1 MNDSTNGSM
10 KNKVA
15 LITGAGSGIG
25 RESALIFAREGAR
38 VAVSDI
44 NDAAGQETVA
54 LVKQAGGEATFIHC
68 DVSQGPQ
75 VEALVKATVDTYGGL
90 DAAFNNAGVE
100 GDTQATTI
108 TCTEANFDLNI
119 AVNLKGVW
127 WCMKYEIEQFL
138 RQASPGAIVNASSLA
153 GLVGVARGNAYVA
166 AKHGVIGMTKS
177 AALEFAKKGIRV
189 NAVCPGAIET
199 PMLNRILKGSAKG
212 YEAMRK
218 MEPVGRLGKPSEIAE
233 AAVWLC
239 SDKASFVTG
248 HAMSVDG
255 GSFAC

>member
-1 MNDSTNGSM
+1 M
-10 KNKVA
+10 KDKIVM
-15 LITGAGSGIG
+15 ITGAGSGIG
-25 RESALIFAREGAR
+25 RESALLFASEGAK
-38 VAVSDI
+38 VVVSDI
-44 NDAAGQETVA
+44 NVEAGEGTVD
-54 LVKQAGGEATFIHC
+54 LVKEAGGDATFIAC
-68 DVSQGPQ
+68 DVSRGPQ
-75 VEALVKATVDTYGGL
+75 VEALVQGTVDAYGRL

-108 TCTEANFDLNI
+108 TCTEENFDLNI

-138 RQASPGAIVNASSLA
+138 RQESAGAIVNTSSLA
-153 GLVGVARGNAYVA
+153 GLKGVPRGNAYVA

-177 AALEFAKKGIRV
+177 ASLEFARKDIRV

-199 PMLNRILKGSAKG
+199 PMLNRIVRGSEKG
-212 YEAMRK
+212 YETMRK

-233 AAVWLC
+233 AVIWLC

-248 HAMSVDG
+248 LAMSVDG
-255 GSFAC
+255 GSYAR

>member
-1 MNDSTNGSM
+1 M
-10 KNKVA
+10 KNKTV

-25 RESALIFAREGAR
+25 RESSLLFAAEGAR
-38 VAVSDI
+38 VVVSDI
-44 NDAAGQETVA
+44 NREAGEGTVGQIRA
-54 LVKQAGGEATFIHC
+54 AGGEATFIAC
-68 DVSQGPQ
+68 DVSKGPQ
-75 VEALVKATVDTYGGL
+75 VEALVQGAVDTYGRL

-138 RQASPGAIVNASSLA
+138 RQESSGAIVNTSSLA
-153 GLVGVARGNAYVA
+153 GLKGVPRGNAYVA

-177 AALEFAKKGIRV
+177 AAMEFANKDIRV

-199 PMLNRILKGSAKG
+199 PMLDRIVHGSEKG
-212 YEAMRK
+212 YETMRR
-218 MEPVGRLGKPSEIAE
+218 MEPVGRLGKPGEIAE
-233 AAVWLC
+233 AVLWLC
-239 SDKASFVTG
+239 SDKSSFVTG
-248 HAMSVDG
+248 LAMSVDG
-255 GSFAC
+255 GAFAR

>member
-1 MNDSTNGSM
+1 MQD
-10 KNKVA
+10 KVVM
-15 LITGAGSGIG
+15 ITGAGSGIG
-25 RESALIFAREGAR
+25 RESARLFAAEGAK
-38 VAVSDI
+38 VVVSDI
-44 NDAAGQETVA
+44 NAEAGEATVE
-54 LVKQAGGEATFIHC
+54 LVKEAGGEAAFIQC
-68 DVSQGPQ
+68 DVSKGPQ
-75 VEALVKATVDTYGGL
+75 VEALVQGAVDTYGRL

-108 TCTEANFDLNI
+108 TCTEENFDLNI

-138 RQASPGAIVNASSLA
+138 RQETSGAIVNTSSLA
-153 GLVGVARGNAYVA
+153 GLKGVPRGNAYVA

-177 AALEFAKKGIRV
+177 ASLEFARKDIRV

-199 PMLNRILKGSAKG
+199 PMLNRIVKGSEKG
-212 YEAMRK
+212 YETMRK

-233 AAVWLC
+233 AVVWLC

-248 HAMSVDG
+248 LAMSVDG
-255 GSFAC
+255 GSYAR

>member
-1 MNDSTNGSM
+1 M
-10 KNKVA
+10 KDKTV

-25 RESALIFAREGAR
+25 RESALLFAAEGAR
-38 VAVSDI
+38 VVSDI
-44 NDAAGQETVA
+44 NVQAGEGTVE
-54 LVKQAGGEATFIHC
+54 LIKGAGGEAIFIDC

-75 VEALVKATVDTYGGL
+75 VQGLVEGAVDAYGRL

-108 TCTEANFDLNI
+108 TCTEENFDLNI

-138 RQASPGAIVNASSLA
+138 RQGSPGAIVNTSSLA
-153 GLVGVARGNAYVA
+153 GLKGVPRGNAYVA

-177 AALEFAKKGIRV
+177 AAMEFASQDIRV

-199 PMLNRILKGSAKG
+199 PMLDRIVRGSEKG
-212 YEAMRK
+212 YETMRR

-233 AAVWLC
+233 AVVWLC

-248 HAMSVDG
+248 LAMSVDG
-255 GSFAC
+255 GAYAR

>member
-1 MNDSTNGSM
+1 M
-10 KNKVA
+10 KDKIV

-25 RESALIFAREGAR
+25 RESALLFTSEGAK
-38 VAVSDI
+38 VVVSDI
-44 NDAAGQETVA
+44 NVEAGEGTVD
-54 LVKQAGGEATFIHC
+54 LVKQAGGEATFIAC
-68 DVSQGPQ
+68 DVSKGPQ
-75 VEALVKATVDTYGGL
+75 VEALVQGTVDAYGRL

-108 TCTEANFDLNI
+108 TCTEENFDLNI

-138 RQASPGAIVNASSLA
+138 RQESAGAIVNTSSLA
-153 GLVGVARGNAYVA
+153 GLKGVPRGNAYVA

-177 AALEFAKKGIRV
+177 ASLEFARKDIRV

-199 PMLNRILKGSAKG
+199 PMLDRIVRGSEKG
-212 YEAMRK
+212 YETMRK

-233 AAVWLC
+233 AVVWLC

-248 HAMSVDG
+248 LAMSVDG
-255 GSFAC
+255 GSYAR

>member
-1 MNDSTNGSM
+1 MTSTSM
-10 KNKVA
+10 QDKVVM
-15 LITGAGSGIG
+15 ITGSGSGIG
-25 RESALIFAREGAR
+25 RESAQLFAREGAR
-38 VAVSDI
+38 VVVSDI
-44 NDAAGQETVA
+44 NVEAGQETVA
-54 LVKQAGGEATFIHC
+54 LVRAGGGEATFIAC
-68 DVSQGPQ
+68 DVSKGPQ
-75 VEALVKATVDTYGGL
+75 VEALVAGAVATYGQL

-108 TCTEANFDLNI
+108 TCTEENFDLNI

-138 RQASPGAIVNASSLA
+138 RQASPGAIVNTSSLA
-153 GLVGVARGNAYVA
+153 GLVGVRRGNAYVA

-177 AALEFAKKGIRV
+177 AALEFARKDIRV
-189 NAVCPGAIET
+189 NAICPGAIET
-199 PMLNRILKGSAKG
+199 PMLNRIVKGSEKG
-212 YEAMRK
+212 YETMRK

-239 SDKASFVTG
+239 SNKASFVTG

-255 GSFAC
+255 GSFAS

>member
-1 MNDSTNGSM
+1 MNGKMQD
-10 KNKVA
+10 KVVV
-15 LITGAGSGIG
+15 ITGSGSGIG
-25 RESALIFAREGAR
+25 REAALIFSREGAK
-38 VAVSDI
+38 VVVSDI
-44 NDAAGQETVA
+44 NVSGGDETVA
-54 LVKQAGGEATFIHC
+54 LVKAAGGEATFIKC
-68 DVSQGPQ
+68 DVSKGPE
-75 VEALVKATVDTYGGL
+75 VEALIKGAVDAYGRL

-108 TCTEANFDLNI
+108 TCTEENFDLNI

-138 RQASPGAIVNASSLA
+138 RQGSSGAIVNTSSLA
-153 GLVGVARGNAYVA
+153 GLVGVPRGNAYVA

-177 AALEFAKKGIRV
+177 AALEFAKKDIRV

-199 PMLNRILKGSAKG
+199 PMLNRIVKGSEKG
-212 YEAMRK
+212 YEMMRK

-239 SDKASFVTG
+239 SDQASFVTG
-248 HAMSVDG
+248 HSMSVDG
-255 GSFAC
+255 GSFAQ

>member
-1 MNDSTNGSM
+1 M
-10 KNKVA
+10 KDKVV

-25 RESALIFAREGAR
+25 RESALLFAGEGAK
-38 VAVSDI
+38 VVVSDI
-44 NDAAGQETVA
+44 NSEAGNETVD

-68 DVSQGPQ
+68 DVSKGPQ
-75 VEALVKATVDTYGGL
+75 VEAMVQGAVDTYGQL

-108 TCTEANFDLNI
+108 TCTEENFDLNI

-138 RQASPGAIVNASSLA
+138 RQESPGAIVNTSSLA
-153 GLVGVARGNAYVA
+153 GLKGVPRGNAYVA

-177 AALEFAKKGIRV
+177 AALEVARKDIRV

-199 PMLNRILKGSAKG
+199 PMLDRIVRGSEKG

-233 AAVWLC
+233 AVVWLC

-248 HAMSVDG
+248 LAMSVDG
-255 GSFAC
+255 GAYAR

>member
-1 MNDSTNGSM
+1 M
-10 KNKVA
+10 KDKIV

-25 RESALIFAREGAR
+25 RESALLFAAEGAK
-38 VAVSDI
+38 VVVSDI
-44 NDAAGQETVA
+44 NAEAGEGTVE
-54 LVKQAGGEATFIHC
+54 LVKQAGGDATFIKC
-68 DVSQGPQ
+68 DVSKGPQ
-75 VEALVKATVDTYGGL
+75 VEALVQGTVDTYGRL

-108 TCTEANFDLNI
+108 TCTEENFDLNI

-138 RQASPGAIVNASSLA
+138 RQESPGAIVNTSSLA
-153 GLVGVARGNAYVA
+153 GLKGVPRGNAYVA

-177 AALEFAKKGIRV
+177 ASLEFARKDIRV

-199 PMLNRILKGSAKG
+199 PMLDRIVRGSEKG

-233 AAVWLC
+233 AVVWLC

-248 HAMSVDG
+248 LAMSVDG
-255 GSFAC
+255 GSYAR

>member
-1 MNDSTNGSM
+1 M
-10 KNKVA
+10 KDKVV

-25 RESALIFAREGAR
+25 RESSLIFAGEGAK
-38 VAVSDI
+38 VVVSDI
-44 NDAAGQETVA
+44 NSDAGNETVD
-54 LVKQAGGEATFIHC
+54 LIKEAGGEATFIHC
-68 DVSQGPQ
+68 DVSKGPQ
-75 VEALVKATVDTYGGL
+75 VEALVQGAVDTYGQL

-108 TCTEANFDLNI
+108 TCTEENFDLNI

-138 RQASPGAIVNASSLA
+138 RQESPGAIVNTSSLA
-153 GLVGVARGNAYVA
+153 GLKGVPRGNAYVA

-177 AALEFAKKGIRV
+177 AALEFARKDVRV

-199 PMLNRILKGSAKG
+199 PMLNRIVRGSEKG
-212 YEAMRK
+212 YETMRK

-233 AAVWLC
+233 AVVWLC

-248 HAMSVDG
+248 LAMSVDG
-255 GSFAC
+255 GSYAR